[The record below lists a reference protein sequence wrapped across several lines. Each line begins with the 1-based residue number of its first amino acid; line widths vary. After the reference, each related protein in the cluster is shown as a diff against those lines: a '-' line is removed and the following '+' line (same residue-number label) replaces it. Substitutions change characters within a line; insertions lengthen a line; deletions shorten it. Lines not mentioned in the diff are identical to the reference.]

1 MKLGFCL
8 FKYFPY
14 GGLQKDFMD
23 VALKCQQD
31 GHQVFV
37 YTLSWQGDMPD
48 GFQVHIIETSALSNH
63 KKYQQ
68 YHQQMMRLSA
78 QDGLDCLVGFNKMPA
93 LDVYFASDP
102 SYRAKAHSWLQRLGG
117 RYRHFMQYEEAVC
130 GKESQTQI
138 LTLAPAQQQEYQ
150 QAWHTDDNRF
160 TLLPPGIS
168 RQAMADSYAASHRV
182 RVRAELGIAEDELL
196 LLMIGSGF
204 RTKGLDRALLA
215 LGALPQPL
223 QEKTRLIVIG
233 QDKPD
238 SFAKMATRM
247 GLANQVEILPG
258 RDDIAAVMQAGDCLV
273 HPAYR
278 EVAGKVILEAVV
290 GGLPV
295 LVMDVCGYAHHVEQ
309 ADAGHVLPS
318 PFVQQELNDKLLEVL
333 TSDAS
338 RKRWRENGIAYGQSE
353 DLYQMADVAAQFI
366 QHHCSG
372 RMEKQ

>member
-23 VALKCQQD
+23 IALQCHAD
-31 GHQVFV
+31 GHQIVV
-37 YTLSWQGDMPD
+37 YTLGWQGEIPAD
-48 GFQVHIIETSALSNH
+48 FQVNIIESRALSNH

-68 YHQQMMRLSA
+68 YHQQMIQLSER
-78 QDGLDCLVGFNKMPA
+78 DELDCLIGFNKMPG

-102 SYRAKAHSWLQRLGG
+102 SYRAKTHNFMQRLGA

-130 GKESQTQI
+130 GQTSRTNM
-138 LTLAPAQQQEYQ
+138 LTLAPTQQQEYQ
-150 QAWHTDDNRF
+150 QAWHINDSRL

-168 RQAMADSYAASHRV
+168 RRAMADSNAAAHRTS
-182 RVRAELGIAEDELL
+182 VRAEFGLTDDHLL

-215 LGALPQPL
+215 LGALPRL
-223 QEKTRLIVIG
+223 LLDKTRLVVIG

-238 SFAKMATRM
+238 SFVKMASKM
-247 GLANQVEILPG
+247 GLSNNVDILPG
-258 RDDIAAVMQAGDCLV
+258 RDDIAAVMQAGDCLI

-295 LVMDVCGYAHHVEQ
+295 LVTDVCGYAHHVRQ
-309 ADAGHVLPS
+309 ADAGYVFNS
-318 PFVQQELNDKLLEVL
+318 PFVQQELNDKLVEVL
-333 TSDAS
+333 GSDIS
-338 RKRWRENGIAYGQSE
+338 RRHWRENGIAYGQAE
-353 DLYQMADVAAQFI
+353 DLYQMAEVAALFI
-366 QHHCSG
+366 QRHC
-372 RMEKQ
+372 REKLEAL